1 MKFLFVG
8 DIMLGR
14 LINEE
19 LKGKS
24 PEFPWGNTLG
34 IFAQADLRI
43 VNLECALTD
52 WGEPWSSTPKSFH
65 FRSDAKNISVLKSA
79 GINMVSVANNHAL
92 DFGYKGLAEMIK
104 ILKENNIVGA
114 GGGKDAAEAAQP
126 AAVEFNGKKI
136 GMIAFTDNE
145 PAWEAGITMPGIF
158 FVPSNLEDLRAT
170 KLLEN
175 ISSIRQEVD
184 YLVVSAHWGPNWGYQ
199 PLPEHISLARA
210 LVDAGADVVFGH
222 SAHVFKGI
230 ELYNGKPIF
239 YSTGDFIDD
248 YAVSEE
254 ERNDET
260 FIFLLD
266 RNGPARIL
274 LYPAIISNSQVN
286 LATGERAEE
295 ISKKMINLC
304 AALNTTAQWDPELKV
319 LVIQII

>member
-1 MKFLFVG
+1 MN
-8 DIMLGR
+8 R
-14 LINEE
+14 R
-19 LKGKS
+19 GK
-24 PEFPWGNTLG
+24 P
-34 IFAQADLRI
+34 
-43 VNLECALTD
+43 AL
-52 WGEPWSSTPKSFH
+52 PCPVF
-65 FRSDAKNISVLKSA
+65 
-79 GINMVSVANNHAL
+79 
-92 DFGYKGLAEMIK
+92 
-104 ILKENNIVGA
+104 
-114 GGGKDAAEAAQP
+114 
-126 AAVEFNGKKI
+126 
-136 GMIAFTDNE
+136 
-145 PAWEAGITMPGIF
+145 F